1 MIVGI
6 SSDSVESHQRFRA
19 SLGLP
24 FHLLSDRDE
33 SIIRTYGVGRRIP
46 FIPSKRVTY
55 VVDKAGT
62 IRGVFHHEISMGQHK
77 NDVLDA
83 LEAFNASD

>member
-6 SSDSVESHQRFRA
+6 SSDSVESHRRFRA

-24 FHLLSDRDE
+24 FNLLSDPHKQ
-33 SIIRTYGVGRRIP
+33 IIRRYGVGRRVPLIP
-46 FIPSKRVTY
+46 NKRVTY

-62 IRGVFHHEISMGQHK
+62 IRGVFQHEIAFGQHK
-77 NDVLDA
+77 EDVLDA
-83 LEAFNASD
+83 LRKLNADG